1 MEGEGDQTEAEVIS
15 MAANLW
21 KLSTILRWL
30 LRSFLV
36 RWSSIRASTRHS
48 MK

>member
-1 MEGEGDQTEAEVIS
+1 MITRDFSPTKNGPRDVRY
-15 MAANLW
+15 LW
-21 KLSTILRWL
+21 KLSTILRCT

-36 RWSSIRASTRHS
+36 RWSSMRASTRHS